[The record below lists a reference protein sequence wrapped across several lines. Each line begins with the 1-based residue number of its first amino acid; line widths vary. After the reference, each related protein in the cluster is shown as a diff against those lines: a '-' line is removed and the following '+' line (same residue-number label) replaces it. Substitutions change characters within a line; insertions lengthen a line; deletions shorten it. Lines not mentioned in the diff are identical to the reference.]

1 MPKRLPSP
9 IGAHLP
15 SVAHLST
22 TGLAHAEQ
30 VGAEAAQVFVSNPRA
45 WAQPAGDAAAD
56 EAFRA
61 HCAAAGI
68 PVFVHAPY
76 LVNLGS
82 PTETTVHRSVDAL
95 RHAAERGRRIGARG
109 IVFHAGSAVDD
120 GHREAALA
128 QLRERLLPVLDE
140 VHDAPAGA
148 DGPAPR
154 LLVEPT
160 AGGGRSLAATV
171 DDLSPF
177 FAALDG
183 HPGLGVCLDTCH
195 LYAAGH
201 DLAAAGGVRR
211 TLNRL
216 LAVVGRAR
224 LALVHAND
232 SRDPLGSRRDR
243 HASIGAGTIGTEPF
257 AELFRHPATR
267 GVPIVVE
274 TPMRDDG
281 HARDVATLK
290 SLRDR

>member
-1 MPKRLPSP
+1 VPPRKPSP

-15 SVAHLST
+15 GA
-22 TGLAHAEQ
+22 GNLARTALPHAEA

-45 WAQPAGDAAAD
+45 WAAVRADAAAD
-56 EAFRA
+56 ESFRA
-61 HCAAAGI
+61 HCAAARM

-82 PTETTVHRSVDAL
+82 PTAATVTRSMTAL
-95 RHAAERGRRIGARG
+95 RHSIDRGRRIGARG
-109 IVFHAGSAVDD
+109 VVFHAGSAVDD
-120 GHREAALA
+120 GHRQVALD
-128 QLRERLLPVLDE
+128 QLRDHLLPLLDGLVE
-140 VHDAPAGA
+140 P
-148 DGPAPR
+148 GPA

-171 DDLSPF
+171 DDLGPF
-177 FAALDG
+177 FAALDD
-183 HPGLGVCLDTCH
+183 HPRLRICLDTCH
-195 LYAAGH
+195 LHAAGH
-201 DLAAAGGVRR
+201 DIAAAGGLRR
-211 TLNRL
+211 ALTRL
-216 LAVVGRAR
+216 VSVVGRGR

-243 HASIGAGTIGTEPF
+243 HQTIGAGTIGTHPF

-290 SLRDR
+290 SLRDL

>member
-1 MPKRLPSP
+1 MPPRQPSP

-15 SVAHLST
+15 GAANLVK
-22 TGLAHAEQ
+22 TGLPHAQ
-30 VGAEAAQVFVSNPRA
+30 AVGAEAVQVFVSNPRA
-45 WAQPAGDAAAD
+45 WAPTTGDRASDEEFRTYCVAAKM
-56 EAFRA
+56 
-61 HCAAAGI
+61 

-82 PTETTVHRSVDAL
+82 PTDTTVARSVDAL
-95 RHAAERGRRIGARG
+95 RNALDRGRRIGAQAV
-109 IVFHAGSAVDD
+109 VFHAGSAVDE
-120 GHREAALA
+120 GHRDAALA
-128 QLRERLLPVLDE
+128 QLRRRLLPLLD
-140 VHDAPAGA
+140 DSDPAGETT
-148 DGPAPR
+148 PR

-171 DDLSPF
+171 DDLVPF
-177 FAALDG
+177 LAALDD
-183 HPGLGVCLDTCH
+183 HPRLGVCLDTCH

-201 DLAAAGGVRR
+201 DLAAAGGLRR

-216 LAVVGRAR
+216 LAVVGRGR

-243 HASIGAGTIGTEPF
+243 HQTIGAGTIGAAAF
-257 AELFRHPATR
+257 VELFRHPATR

-290 SLRDR
+290 SLRDS